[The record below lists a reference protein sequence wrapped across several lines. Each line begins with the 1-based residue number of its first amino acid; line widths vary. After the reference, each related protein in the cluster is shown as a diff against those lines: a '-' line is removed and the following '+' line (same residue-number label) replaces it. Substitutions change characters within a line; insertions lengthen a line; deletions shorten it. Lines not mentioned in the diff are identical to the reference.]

1 MTGAGH
7 GLGRA
12 EAIALAGAGARLVLN
27 DLPGPAVHD
36 TADEIIAAGGQAV
49 VCEGDVGEWSV
60 GEHLVAAALDS
71 FGGLD
76 ILVNNA
82 GVLRDRMIFTMS
94 ADEWDLVLRVHL
106 RGHFVTTRHATAYWR
121 EASKQ
126 AGGPVYARIVN
137 TSSEAF
143 LLGSAGQPNYAAA
156 KAGIAALTVVTA
168 RSCARYGVRA
178 NAICPRA
185 RTDMTADLMGAPP
198 DGGGPAGPGARRAAG
213 GLPVQP
219 GGGRDQRRGVRGA
232 RRRRRGDGAAAD
244 PDRVPGER
252 ARLGRRHVVDGV
264 RAERTRADV
273 GPRRRRRRG
282 LRLRGHAGTGRRD
295 HRLLAGQATG
305 SEPGTRRKRPMKQ
318 RDRVAMTPSEVAE
331 FLAGSRKLQL
341 ATINRDG
348 TPHLVTMYYV
358 MLDGRITFW
367 TYRSSQ
373 KARNLARD
381 PRVTCLV
388 ETGNEYFD
396 LRGVQVQG
404 VVRITD
410 DPAEVLRIGHLVA
423 AVTVNRHEG
432 LPDDYVE
439 HTARKRLGYVVEP
452 TRIVSWDHS
461 KLLPPGG

>member
-1 MTGAGH
+1 
-7 GLGRA
+7 
-12 EAIALAGAGARLVLN
+12 
-27 DLPGPAVHD
+27 
-36 TADEIIAAGGQAV
+36 
-49 VCEGDVGEWSV
+49 
-60 GEHLVAAALDS
+60 
-71 FGGLD
+71 
-76 ILVNNA
+76 
-82 GVLRDRMIFTMS
+82 
-94 ADEWDLVLRVHL
+94 
-106 RGHFVTTRHATAYWR
+106 
-121 EASKQ
+121 
-126 AGGPVYARIVN
+126 
-137 TSSEAF
+137 
-143 LLGSAGQPNYAAA
+143 
-156 KAGIAALTVVTA
+156 
-168 RSCARYGVRA
+168 
-178 NAICPRA
+178 
-185 RTDMTADLMGAPP
+185 
-198 DGGGPAGPGARRAAG
+198 
-213 GLPVQP
+213 
-219 GGGRDQRRGVRGA
+219 
-232 RRRRRGDGAAAD
+232 
-244 PDRVPGER
+244 
-252 ARLGRRHVVDGV
+252 
-264 RAERTRADV
+264 
-273 GPRRRRRRG
+273 
-282 LRLRGHAGTGRRD
+282 
-295 HRLLAGQATG
+295 
-305 SEPGTRRKRPMKQ
+305 MKQ